1 MLSLESR
8 EFTFISRIT
17 KLRFRSLEEQ
27 EKQARGSR
35 ISRVVEYLW
44 YENDDDDDDDDDD
57 EPRSLSSII
66 SVLFGQLARR
76 RRLVWRGAKAQW
88 VGVSFDRQDFEE

>member
-27 EKQARGSR
+27 DKQARGSR

-44 YENDDDDDDDDDD
+44 YENDDDDDDDD